1 VADPRLTIRISAQL
15 DELKRALGTVQQDLG
30 KFKQHAEKTTAGMTD
45 GMRTAGRVA
54 LQLGTALGA
63 AFSLRGLAQMT
74 DEVQEHTARLKLATR
89 SAEEF
94 NKAQQQTFAIAQR
107 TRTSLKAT
115 GDLYTRI
122 ERSTKQMGL
131 SQERVL
137 ALTESINQAT
147 QISGGGASAEAA
159 LFQLSQGLASGQLR
173 GEELNS
179 VLEQTPR
186 LAQAIAEGLNM
197 PIGKLREF
205 ATEGKLTTE
214 VVLGALEGQ
223 ADVIAAE
230 FGQMPLTI
238 AGAFTQ
244 IRNSFLQYLATSPA
258 VMAATQAIAGALS
271 GIANNMPAVI
281 AAVVALGAALAVA
294 FAPGLLV
301 AFAAQLKVVYALI
314 ASNPFGALAMA
325 IAAVVAAV
333 TVLRD
338 EIKLGIDDTTSLGDL
353 MRAAWDGLVGQIEF
367 VSGEVQ
373 RFFAD
378 TDKAAAHTFDQMAAN
393 ADAAGTRQEALWF
406 RILRTVAQVL
416 DMIAG
421 VFSGTMSGIGAVI
434 SKSIDTWIG
443 TFREFG
449 AAASALIRGDFS
461 GVSAAVGRNMAA
473 WDKAGN
479 AMGTVFGEAFRGQ
492 VLWQASSG
500 MESVLDGLVK
510 TAQAIGIERTGG
522 AGGVPGARTGGSGSG
537 SGVGASGK
545 SSVSAMLADLELLR
559 DSIDR
564 SLAEL
569 DRMYAAG
576 EVSLRDYF
584 TRKQAMQEAAI
595 DTAIAMARQELAVA
609 KEQDAQQKALVQIE
623 KLQRDRAAI
632 GPAIAR
638 EQAQAERELANALS
652 LVKAQMA
659 EMSGQTG
666 AEAAERLKQEL
677 ADQLRQYAG
686 SPEMQELLPKLFNM
700 KAVEQQLQTL
710 RTQVQETMSGLGST
724 ETLVAAQQ
732 DAGQID
738 PTTAEQTLQAAREAS
753 LEQLARYRQALLD
766 LQAANPDNLKIAEEL
781 KVVDAE
787 LARVT
792 QSMQTF
798 KNQARDQAINSLAN
812 LFTDLATGSKSAG
825 DALRDFVL
833 GFIQGMAQVAAKAL
847 ATFLVLQMLDAIYPG
862 LGKTVAAM
870 GGASAGVLHNGG
882 VVGRAGSR
890 RNVDPALFLGAPRF
904 HSGGLPGIKS
914 DEVPAILQRGEE
926 VLAKD
931 DPRNV
936 MNGGGRSGGGGGT
949 RVINVI
955 DPSLVQ
961 DYLDSSAGEEAV
973 LNIIGRNPG
982 RVKQSVA

>member
-1 VADPRLTIRISAQL
+1 MADPRLTIRISAQL

-30 KFKQHAEKTTAGMTD
+30 KFKQHAEKTTAGMTE

-63 AFSLRGLAQMT
+63 AFSLRSLAQMT

-94 NKAQQQTFAIAQR
+94 NKAQAQTYAIAQR

-115 GDLYTRI
+115 GELYARI
-122 ERSTKQMGL
+122 ERSTKELGL
-131 SQERVL
+131 SQEKVL
-137 ALTESINQAT
+137 QLTETINQAA
-147 QISGGGASAEAA
+147 QISGGGAGAEAA
-159 LFQLSQGLASGQLR
+159 LFQLSQGLAAGQLR

-186 LAQAIAEGLNM
+186 LAQAIAEGLDM

-205 ATEGKLTTE
+205 ATEGKLTAEQVMT
-214 VVLGALEGQ
+214 ALAGQ

-281 AAVVALGAALAVA
+281 AAVVGLGTALTLA
-294 FAPGLLV
+294 FAPGLLA
-301 AFAAQLKVVYALI
+301 AFATQLKAVYALI
-314 ASNPFGALAMA
+314 MANPFGALAMA

-338 EIKLGIDDTTSLGDL
+338 EIKLGVDDTTTLGDL
-353 MRAAWDGLVGQIEF
+353 MRAAWQGITKEIDF

-378 TDKAAAHTFDQMAAN
+378 TDKAAGYTFEEMTAR
-393 ADAAGTRQEALWF
+393 ADEAGTRQEAMW
-406 RILRTVAQVL
+406 LRVLRKVVQVF
-416 DMIAG
+416 DMIG
-421 VFSGTMSGIGAVI
+421 GT
-434 SKSIDTWIG
+434 
-443 TFREFG
+443 
-449 AAASALIRGDFS
+449 IRGVIS
-461 GVSAAVGRNMAA
+461 GVSAYLSRNVSIWTDIFSGMAQQV
-473 WDKAGN
+473 DLMFSGDFAGALN
-479 AMGTVFGEAFRGQ
+479 IGQANLSRFTGLARGAGQAFTDAFRDE
-492 VLWQASSG
+492 VLAQSG
-500 MESVLDGLVK
+500 GGLESILNSWIDSAKG
-510 TAQAIGIERTGG
+510 IGAKRTGG
-522 AGGVPGARTGGSGSG
+522 GSGRTGARSGGGNGTGTSGG
-537 SGVGASGK
+537 GN
-545 SSVSAMLADLELLR
+545 VSTMLADLELLR

-569 DRMYAAG
+569 DRLYADG

-584 TRKQAMQEAAI
+584 ARKQALQEQAI

-700 KAVEQQLQTL
+700 KAVEQQLQNL

-732 DAGQID
+732 GAGQID

-792 QSMQTF
+792 TSMQTF
-798 KNQARDQAINSLAN
+798 KNQARDQAINSLTN

-833 GFIQGMAQVAAKAL
+833 GFIQGMAQIAARAL

>member
-1 VADPRLTIRISAQL
+1 MADPRLTIRISAQL
-15 DELKRALGTVQQDLG
+15 DELQRALSGIQQDLG
-30 KFKQHAEKTTAGMTD
+30 RFKQHAEKTTAGMTE

-115 GDLYTRI
+115 GELYARI
-122 ERSTKQMGL
+122 ERSTKELGL
-131 SQERVL
+131 SQEKVL
-137 ALTESINQAT
+137 QLTETINQAA
-147 QISGGGASAEAA
+147 QISGGGQGAEAA
-159 LFQLSQGLASGQLR
+159 LFQLSQGLAAGQLR

-186 LAQAIAEGLNM
+186 LAQAIAEGLDM

-205 ATEGKLTTE
+205 AAEGKLTAEQVMT
-214 VVLGALEGQ
+214 ALAGQ
-223 ADVIAAE
+223 ADVLAAE
-230 FGQMPLTI
+230 FAQMPQTI
-238 AGAFTQ
+238 AGGFTQ

-258 VMAATQAIAGALS
+258 VMAVTQAIAGALA

-281 AAVVALGAALAVA
+281 AAVVGLGTALAVA
-294 FAPGLLV
+294 FAPGLL
-301 AFAAQLKVVYALI
+301 AGFATQLKAVYALI
-314 ASNPFGALAMA
+314 VANPFGALAVA
-325 IAAVVAAV
+325 IAAVLAAV

-338 EIKLGIDDTTSLGDL
+338 EIKLGVDDTTTLGDL
-353 MRAAWDGLVGQIEF
+353 MRAAWKGITKEIDF

-378 TDKAAAHTFDQMAAN
+378 TDKASGATFEEMTAN
-393 ADAAGTRQEALWF
+393 AEQAGKYQEALWL
-406 RILRTVAQVL
+406 RILRKVVQVF
-416 DMIAG
+416 DMIG
-421 VFSGTMSGIGAVI
+421 GTIRGALSAIGAVI
-434 SKSIDTWIG
+434 SQQVGVWIDT
-443 TFREFG
+443 FG
-449 AAASALIRGDFS
+449 ELGNATSALLRGDFA
-461 GVSAAVGRNMAA
+461 GVVGSAKANLARFSQAGANIGR
-473 WDKAGN
+473 
-479 AMGTVFGEAFRGQ
+479 VFSEAFSAE
-492 VLWQASSG
+492 VLAQGDSG
-500 MESVLDGLVK
+500 LESVLNGWIESAK
-510 TAQAIGIERTGG
+510 SIGAERTGG
-522 AGGVPGARTGGSGSG
+522 GNGRTGTRTGSGTGSGTGGS
-537 SGVGASGK
+537 
-545 SSVSAMLADLELLR
+545 VSTVAAMLADLELLR

-569 DRMYAAG
+569 DRMYADG

-584 TRKQAMQEAAI
+584 ARKQALQEQAI

-609 KEQDAQQKALVQIE
+609 KEQEAQQKALVQIE

-638 EQAQAERELANALS
+638 EQAQAERELANALG
-652 LVKAQMA
+652 LVKAQIA

-710 RTQVQETMSGLGST
+710 RSQVQETMSGLSST
-724 ETLVAAQQ
+724 ESLVAAQQ
-732 DAGQID
+732 GAGQID

-766 LQAANPDNLKIAEEL
+766 LQAANPDNIKIAEEL

-792 QSMQTF
+792 ESMQTF
-798 KNQARDQAINSLAN
+798 KNQARDQAINSLTN

-833 GFIQGMAQVAAKAL
+833 GFIQGMAQIAARAL

-870 GGASAGVLHNGG
+870 GGATAGVLHNGG

-890 RNVDPALFLGAPRF
+890 RNVDPALFVGAPRF

-936 MNGGGRSGGGGGT
+936 LNGGGRSGGGGGT